1 MNPLRESSVVLLAM
15 VVATASAAAQSDQP
29 ATQSGVQQSDVVLD
43 WRGIEN
49 NFYAN
54 AKPYVDLSLADLRG
68 ALPELRELEP
78 AQNQDQLPSLLNKT
92 GERTRDLMHNMPN
105 LIAEEKLVTRIGAK
119 GKPARQDYE
128 YLILSH
134 RESNNAVVFDEYRT
148 GANGKSSKDV
158 EEPLT
163 KGFASA
169 WIWFYPSHQS
179 ESRFRYLGQQSID
192 GHRTSV
198 IAFAQ
203 VPDAVHFPTQVSFG
217 GARIAVLEQ
226 GVAWVDHTDFRIV
239 RMRTDLL
246 APRPDVYLQKM
257 TAEVRFKELPLAEG
271 GTPLWV
277 PDEATVTWNFKG
289 QTIQQLHSY
298 SKYRLYAVK
307 SKIVP

>member
-1 MNPLRESSVVLLAM
+1 VNPLRESSVVLLAM

-105 LIAEEKLVTRIGAK
+105 LIAEETLTTRLGAK

-134 RESNNAVVFDEYRT
+134 RETKTAPCSMSIGPEQTATAART
-148 GANGKSSKDV
+148 RKSRS
-158 EEPLT
+158 PRGLRLPGYGFIRPISLNP
-163 KGFASA
+163 GFAISGN
-169 WIWFYPSHQS
+169 
-179 ESRFRYLGQQSID
+179 SRS
-192 GHRTSV
+192 TV
-198 IAFAQ
+198 
-203 VPDAVHFPTQVSFG
+203 
-217 GARIAVLEQ
+217 
-226 GVAWVDHTDFRIV
+226 
-239 RMRTDLL
+239 MR
-246 APRPDVYLQKM
+246 PR
-257 TAEVRFKELPLAEG
+257 
-271 GTPLWV
+271 
-277 PDEATVTWNFKG
+277 
-289 QTIQQLHSY
+289 
-298 SKYRLYAVK
+298 
-307 SKIVP
+307 